1 MISEREYN
9 EVLNTAYTMSL
20 QGATPQEMTTK
31 VMDMLKGK
39 SNRDINAICIM
50 MLIQLNLKIK

>member
-1 MISEREYN
+1 MVSEREYN

-31 VMDMLKGK
+31 VMDIKGK
-39 SNRDINAICIM
+39 SNRDVNAICIM